1 MTKRLK
7 IVVSTPT
14 FLPIVGG
21 AELAIHEIYRRLAS
35 RHDVTV
41 LTVQPRRRAVAMYGA
56 NDYLSRPYEVR
67 EALGQAEARAPDIV
81 GRVLNHTSVP
91 YIVELGRLRRERP
104 IDVLNFHYLKPHG
117 GALLCARYV
126 WGIPVVASLVG
137 RTDVVWL
144 LPHRRRPYSS
154 FVASRAEI
162 ALPISKFYLRGG
174 CLNRRV
180 RVIPFGADTAEFSPT
195 RRSEAM
201 RRDLGVRPEDL
212 MMAAVQ

>member
-104 IDVLNFHYLKPHG
+104 IDVLNFHYLRPHG

-126 WGIPVVASLVG
+126 WGIPGRSLIGWPNRCGLATASPKAPLFELC
-137 RTDVVWL
+137 R
-144 LPHRRRPYSS
+144 
-154 FVASRAEI
+154 FASRDRLAYQQVLL
-162 ALPISKFYLRGG
+162 AWRTSQPTGPSHPV
-174 CLNRRV
+174 RR
-180 RVIPFGADTAEFSPT
+180 
-195 RRSEAM
+195 
-201 RRDLGVRPEDL
+201 
-212 MMAAVQ
+212 